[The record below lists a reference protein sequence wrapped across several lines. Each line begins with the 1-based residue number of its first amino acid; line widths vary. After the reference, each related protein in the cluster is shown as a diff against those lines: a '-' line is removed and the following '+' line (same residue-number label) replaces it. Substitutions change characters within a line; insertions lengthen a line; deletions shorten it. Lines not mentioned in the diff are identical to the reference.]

1 MVVNLASG
9 LSAITSSS
17 NSQTHLVWAENSFLW
32 YAKYDENSE
41 TWREARAITKLEN
54 QDISNIQLLY
64 EDNLIQE
71 GNTEAKQPGFV
82 VTWQQ
87 GSDNDSDFYYTAGKY
102 DEQGELQWLANP
114 QAITSDQVGD
124 LEPTS
129 IIYQGDVF
137 LVGSKVDFLNQAN
150 QAIKE
155 DTDLYFQRFTI
166 NDSLFYDGDVTPPL
180 ASYSPQLIQQ
190 GVITNLIPVNNT
202 PQTVNTFNSNA
213 GQGIGAQSD
222 SSESESEAVVPE
234 YSFAWGG
241 GLEFSVDLL
250 EVLKAKDN
258 VPKGIVSKIL
268 TPFIKGVEI
277 EVSLKGGQNSSSNTI
292 IGSSGDNLN
301 PYLSVEAKTTF
312 EGKEVKKIA
321 TLVAAPEV
329 EGEELV
335 EESAQKEVSE
345 ATGNKGENE
354 NEGEEKEGSA
364 LSVSL
369 GIESEWSF
377 DRETLLL
384 NEIFDSI
391 TLTFEV
397 DFPLVKVPLVE
408 VSAFGDIGAS
418 FYVQAEPL
426 PDGDYQPPLSAI
438 LEVLGGEILGA
449 GVASLVGA
457 VGNAIATNSD
467 ESTVE
472 GAIVWA
478 LAEAVFSTVA
488 DAITIAN
495 DSDQLAYQTAIG
507 VPIVEG
513 GIKFQFGTK
522 NLNFNGSAGVEV
534 GLVWGIG
541 DTPNVQ
547 FLLFPIDAGIKIG
560 PIVFGISLRPGWT
573 WGTGEDTAESTGVS
587 SEEID
592 STGAQ
597 VQGSLLTID
606 WGENLDP
613 DFVPD
618 GSQFVVTVTDQFGNI
633 TTIPVFQVLID
644 GSILQLRLTE
654 IIPLYAN
661 YDYATGDNPQPQPN
675 LIQVSYST
683 SDDSSL
689 NLQDTQGEVIDSFSL
704 TVANNTP
711 NQFSAFY
718 SPITGNSQNYS
729 RFNNELILYFDTT
742 SFDINVIPDVHR
754 FTVTGANVES
764 VSISDNTVIL
774 KLDNIPSNNA
784 VVNYS
789 NQSGQGNLLLTADEN
804 QIASFKVSGNGQISQ
819 ITPILA
825 VSFADELESNFV
837 PNTNQFTLEILDDNG
852 NVTETININQV
863 DLVNGNTVNLYLAQE
878 IESSQVYRL
887 SYTPVTNPRTDLRT
901 QDGTEIASFT
911 VVSNQSNS
919 QGITTNQLTALQIV
933 DPYTIDILDNNA
945 NNYTVTLT
953 SEIGNPENTINIQS
967 IKTNSQGVELVVN
980 HNLGNDENI
989 TVVYNNE
996 NQTLD
1001 FSSLVNAV
1009 NPPVISNQSI
1019 IDNIEADLGED
1030 STPTLTF
1037 AKTGQILMAW
1047 VAQTPPLSPIA
1058 GFVNGDIITLNFIEN
1073 LQVDSIPNISQFTV
1087 TDTQGNTY
1095 TLDGNPSI
1103 LGNTVTFILEET
1115 IPETTELSIS
1125 YSLFAGNNNTN
1136 LYLTDATNTKLWIHE
1151 FNDFSL
1157 TNTTNSQ
1164 SNPII
1169 IGAGAIISN
1178 VDDQN
1183 MNRITL
1189 VFDQNL
1195 RGNPLENQF
1204 TITNNGIEYSLFNE
1218 PTVNG
1223 NSVTLNVIPP
1233 TEDNNLIGM
1242 GDLVTVNYRNS
1253 INGNPVSPQQQLTG
1267 DNGIVADFQNFPVI
1281 TAPSQPTTVV
1291 KYGFA
1296 PSGDTLLSTASSII
1310 GSDGINFNP
1319 VASLDQRGNNVVAWV
1334 HADMSDVTTNLT
1346 PGEFYSDDQT
1356 QIINESLNQSDIYYS
1371 IYNAQTQQWS
1381 IASPIISQTGSEG
1394 EIVLGLGENKQL
1406 IATWLNYTDDETNI
1420 YWSSLSYD
1428 DQDNPLWSEPS
1439 LLYENASP
1447 DPLTELEIAN
1457 INGKTAIF
1465 WTQTQQVSYSELTL
1479 RGQPALYL
1487 RLDEFSGTTAN
1498 NRGTWGVGGNGVYN
1512 NTVNFREVG
1521 ALENLSNNTGDKN
1534 TAVMFNNGSSLTLAE
1549 DLSFLS
1555 GNSFSAELWFKIT
1568 DNPSNSLNIA
1578 SMAGLFN
1585 LNLNTAS
1592 QLSLNI
1598 NNQTLTG
1605 DDAITINSWNYVVIT
1620 YDGQNKKVNLY
1631 LNGQPTVNS
1640 DNINLTFPDSS
1651 NLTLAGGEDTLYLDE
1666 FAFYNSVLNYSDFT
1680 ANDVNSSNLTSL
1692 TGEQL
1697 INVISSDGTD
1707 IKSKYSAQY
1716 IAPLPPGTNTY
1727 YAFIDSENDPN
1738 SAQQIIPSYQV
1749 KATQL
1754 ADSNKSTW
1762 DIVSSVSANS
1772 NGYVYPNGRADI
1784 YIPLNLENQQTNTT
1798 INEITVTAQDSNG
1811 NTITWSVNNSE
1822 SNQLGVVQN
1831 NKLLNPINPD
1841 GSFSYIILNP
1851 NVSLD
1856 LFLDSG
1862 NIESSNLSNFQYSI
1876 NGSTPQSINT
1886 GSIDSE
1892 PTTVDSNQVL
1902 GIATVT
1908 EANDSSLDLIDSG
1921 FIINTDNPAMGYI
1934 LSQGD
1939 LNGDN
1944 KIDVIVGNRGYTD
1957 NDGNLINNGTIQIL
1971 FGGDNVLNNAESN
1984 PLTATDLSGNPNGIL
1999 ITGIADRG
2007 DAKSD
2012 YPMSLVTGDIDGDG
2026 IEDLVIG
2033 APNVNNGDGIVY
2045 VIRGSYIAD
2054 NQGQII
2060 NINSD
2065 NSFSDQKNTASNNIG
2080 FVFNPTVT
2088 GAYFGYAVA
2097 VGNFDGNGSLDLA
2110 IGSPGANNGDG
2121 LVSMVYNNNE
2131 LQTFATG
2138 SNGENLGYSLTVS
2151 QTNGKQSFS
2160 GSTTIDD
2167 LIVGAP
2173 SYASSVSNQ
2182 WVGVDQLPSENQNL
2196 FPSTTSAAV
2205 GKVYVFGNNQTTP
2218 LYYFTGSILPS
2229 TNGTAENSFTGS
2241 AIASDDWNLD
2251 GARDL
2256 AISAPGSD
2264 NSDGLVYV
2272 VKGGKPTSGDL
2283 DSISNLIILGGLP
2296 FSKTGSEIASAGDV
2310 NGDGYEDFL
2319 VGAPQGLMG
2328 VGQSYLLFGPLDL
2341 DSQGTLFNLNVTAT
2355 DSKKTFLLNGSQPY
2369 QLTASALSGIGDVNN
2384 DNVDDLMITA
2394 PNAQQLYAVFG
2405 HQWLADDGSIKL
2417 ADISADNGFV
2427 IDGDLYKA
2435 NSKSLNGNGNNVL
2448 ILGDIN
2454 GDGFADVL
2462 SGGSEDGAVIIFGS
2476 STENLLDASV
2486 GSNDL
2491 ILSVANHSIQ
2501 DFASL
2506 GDYNGDGLQDFGVID
2521 DDNNFYIQLGSN
2533 NLNSLGNLSLS
2544 NPSVTSIIEAIE
2556 LGDYNGDGYDDI
2568 LLNTSSN
2575 SRIYLG
2581 NEEGNV
2587 NNFLT
2592 FNPVGGNSFSDYT
2605 FGSIGD
2611 IDGDGYQDI
2620 ATGLPQS
2627 NFTIQDGAN
2636 GQFTIYTNR
2645 GNQSI
2650 LPPVTPSL
2658 SNFPSN
2664 DYNPTIAS
2672 YGVPSQQSPVPPN
2685 FAVYQGYLYMTFKG
2699 NGNDDIN
2706 VMRSRDGNTWEN
2718 QVVLTSLQTPYSPS
2732 LVVFEDKLYLIHTFE
2747 DSTIYIT
2754 PFTGDDNSI
2763 SFGEYTALIADAG
2776 TSPTPIVFNNKLYIF
2791 YIADGDDQINY
2802 ITLSDPANV
2811 TEFGYDEFNYINGQ
2825 QSFDRVGATLTPD
2838 GEKLVLAYKNS
2849 NKADIYITNFDGSN
2863 WSEGKI
2869 VQDSQNNNN
2878 TIETTDGV
2886 SLTTV
2891 GNNIYLA
2898 YEGTKPNDLRYIYSQ
2913 DSGNSWENDRNTP
2926 NQLVNGG
2933 ASLTFFQSSLYFGYS
2948 SQVTSN
2954 APLYV
2959 SYSEPIYNTNQTQQL
2974 GEQLYSIGDFNGDG
2988 IEDFAIVAQGYIAD
3002 LGIIDLS
3009 AGLQIRNNQGAILI
3023 YYGNANG
3030 ISNSAKPDVVLVNP
3044 PVTDNQSLLYEINR
3058 FTAIGD
3064 INGDGY
3070 DDVAVSSPTTK
3081 SNEGSIFVVF
3091 GGSSWQSTYSA
3102 TNPFDLSSLSNN
3114 QSNSTTDNSNTN
3126 GFLITGLPASQAG
3139 ISLSGGEDVN
3149 GDGFDDFTV
3158 GAPGNDDDLTYVIF
3172 GSDFTQ
3178 QVNQTGTIGCDR
3190 MIGTPTG
3197 EIFIAG
3203 EGNDRIYSNGGVD
3216 VVYAS
3221 VGNDFVTVNDTY
3233 FRRLDGGT
3241 GIDTLKFT
3249 GYNGQ
3254 NWDLTTLSPGNR
3266 LRNFEI
3272 LDIKDYGENT
3282 LTLNSLTVTQLSS
3295 NNTITVLMDKEDTLN
3310 LSADF
3315 VNEGIIN
3322 RNGETYQKYRI
3333 DGATVLIL
3341 EDIVQ
3346 TKAFTPLSL
3355 SLYNTGVDDSGT
3367 PLNNNSTGDPHYE
3380 LVSAPDGSSSNI
3392 LVTNSGDGISGWISP
3407 DNNNSDSSPPGDY
3420 TYRTTFNL
3428 PDTVNLSQFFIDG
3441 EWHTDDEGI
3450 TITLNGIEQ
3459 YLASNPNFNTDFVPF
3474 TINEGFIAGENILE
3488 FTVNNA
3494 GTEINPTVLRVKFD
3508 NAFDSNI
3515 QFSAPST
3522 NIPQAILNPE
3532 NVSQVSSANNSVVSI
3547 DESNNI
3553 TEVSSS
3559 LFANTSNNEDST
3571 TNLYVTNPTVNEADG
3586 EVKFTIQRTGN
3597 LDKYVQIHY
3606 VTRDGRGKA
3615 GNDYHPTVGKAIFT
3629 PGESSINVSV
3639 PLILDDVYTGTKDIG
3654 LLVTLEKESHTPL
3667 IDEFNIH
3674 ADFNNGI
3681 INSWHHIQEESTH
3694 PLSLINGELEFRVT
3708 ATEGEAEVKLYFDG
3722 NHEFNRYYIFNTQN
3736 QRYEVFDFNGDTGAE
3751 LFDEDDDSN
3760 YEGVILHLQDGSEHD
3775 LDGARNGV
3783 ILKRGF
3789 FAGGNPPETVLN
3801 KPMYRF
3807 RNSDYDTGAYLYAG
3821 EIESESIRK
3830 NYPNFVEE
3838 GFAFYVSTTPQDGL
3852 ITFNRFQN
3860 LDYPGSYLYAGETES
3875 ESIRENYPNF
3885 VEEGIAFYAYPQGSQ
3900 MADVISRFQ
3909 NNDLL
3914 GSYLYTSEPETDNVI
3929 SNYVNF
3935 NLEGIA
3941 FEAVVA

>member
-17 NSQTHLVWAENSFLW
+17 NSQIHLVWAENSFIW

-64 EDNLIQE
+64 KDNLIQE

-114 QAITSDQVGD
+114 QAITSDQVAD

-202 PQTVNTFNSNA
+202 PQTVNTFNSNT

-222 SSESESEAVVPE
+222 SNESESEAVVPE

-277 EVSLKGGQNSSSNTI
+277 EVSLKGGQNSSSTTI

-312 EGKEVKKIA
+312 EGKEIKKVT
-321 TLVAAPEV
+321 TLVVAPEA
-329 EGEELV
+329 EGEELA

-345 ATGNKGENE
+345 ATGNKEENK
-354 NEGEEKEGSA
+354 NKEGEKEGSA
-364 LSVSL
+364 FSVSL

-377 DRETLLL
+377 NRETLLL
-384 NEIFDSI
+384 EEIFDSI
-391 TLTFEV
+391 TLTFELNY
-397 DFPLVKVPLVE
+397 PLVKVPLVD
-408 VSAFGDIGAS
+408 VSLFGDIGAS

-467 ESTVE
+467 ESTIE

-573 WGTGEDTAESTGVS
+573 WEEGGDTAESTGVS

-683 SDDSSL
+683 SNDSSL
-689 NLQDTQGEVIDSFSL
+689 NLKDTQGEVIDSFSL
-704 TVANNTP
+704 TVTNNTP
-711 NQFSAFY
+711 
-718 SPITGNSQNYS
+718 
-729 RFNNELILYFDTT
+729 
-742 SFDINVIPDVHR
+742 
-754 FTVTGANVES
+754 
-764 VSISDNTVIL
+764 
-774 KLDNIPSNNA
+774 
-784 VVNYS
+784 
-789 NQSGQGNLLLTADEN
+789 
-804 QIASFKVSGNGQISQ
+804 
-819 ITPILA
+819 
-825 VSFADELESNFV
+825 
-837 PNTNQFTLEILDDNG
+837 
-852 NVTETININQV
+852 
-863 DLVNGNTVNLYLAQE
+863 
-878 IESSQVYRL
+878 
-887 SYTPVTNPRTDLRT
+887 
-901 QDGTEIASFT
+901 
-911 VVSNQSNS
+911 
-919 QGITTNQLTALQIV
+919 NQLTALQII
-933 DPYTIDILDNNA
+933 DPNTIDILDNNV

-980 HNLGNDENI
+980 HNLGDDENI

-1001 FSSLVNAV
+1001 FSSLVTAI
-1009 NPPVISNQSI
+1009 NPPTISHQSI

-1037 AKTGQILMAW
+1037 TNTGQILMAW

-1058 GFVNGDIITLNFIEN
+1058 GFVNGDIITLNFVEN

-1087 TDTQGNTY
+1087 TDSQGNTY

-1103 LGNTVTFILEET
+1103 LGNTVTIILEET
-1115 IPETTELSIS
+1115 VPETTELSIS
-1125 YSLFAGNNNTN
+1125 YSLFADNNNSN

-1157 TNTTNSQ
+1157 TNNTNSQ

-1169 IGAGAIISN
+1169 IGAGAIASN
-1178 VDDQN
+1178 VNGQN

-1296 PSGDTLLSTASSII
+1296 PSGDALLSTASSII
-1310 GSDGINFNP
+1310 GSDGLNFNP
-1319 VASLDQRGNNVVAWV
+1319 VASLDQKGNNVVAWV

-1346 PGEFYSDDQT
+1346 PGEFYSDNQT

-1371 IYNAQTQQWS
+1371 IYNAQTQQWA
-1381 IASPIISQTGSEG
+1381 IASPIISQTGAEG
-1394 EIVLGLGENKQL
+1394 EIVLELGENSQL
-1406 IATWLNYTDDETNI
+1406 IVAWLNYTDDETNI

-1428 DQDNPLWSEPS
+1428 DQNNPLWSEPT

-1479 RGQPALYL
+1479 RGQPALYF

-1498 NRGTWGVGGNGVYN
+1498 NRGTWGVGGNGIYN
-1512 NTVNFREVG
+1512 NTVNFGKMG
-1521 ALENLSNNTGDKN
+1521 ALENTTNNTGDKN
-1534 TAVMFNNGSSLTLAE
+1534 PSVMFNNGSSLTLAE

-1555 GNSFSAELWFKIT
+1555 GNSFSAELWFKIS

-1578 SMAGLFN
+1578 SMEGLFN

-1605 DDAITINSWNYVVIT
+1605 DDAVTLNSWNYVVIT
-1620 YDGQNKKVNLY
+1620 YDGQNNKVNLY
-1631 LNGQPTVNS
+1631 LNGQPTVNG
-1640 DNINLTFPDSS
+1640 DNIDLAFPDST

-1697 INVISSDGTD
+1697 INVISGDGTD

-1727 YAFIDSENDPN
+1727 YAFIDSENDSN

-1772 NGYVYPNGRADI
+1772 DGYVYPNGRADI

-1856 LFLDSG
+1856 LFLDPG

-1886 GSIDSE
+1886 ASIDSE

-1908 EANDSSLDLIDSG
+1908 EANDSSLALIDSG

-1971 FGGDNVLNNAESN
+1971 FGGGNVLNNAESN
-1984 PLTATDLSGNPNGIL
+1984 PLITATDLSGNPNGIL

-2012 YPMSLVTGDIDGDG
+2012 YPMSLATGDIDGDG

-2088 GAYFGYAVA
+2088 GAYFGYAVV

-2131 LQTFATG
+2131 LQTFATD

-2151 QTNGKQSFS
+2151 QANGKQSFS

-2218 LYYFTGSILPS
+2218 LYSFTGSILPS

-2251 GARDL
+2251 GVRDL

-2369 QLTASALSGIGDVNN
+2369 QLTGSALSGIGDVNN

-2427 IDGDLYKA
+2427 IDGDFYKA

-2620 ATGLPQS
+2620 ATGLPKS

-2754 PFTGDDNSI
+2754 PFTGDDDNSI

-3114 QSNSTTDNSNTN
+3114 QSNSTTDNFNTN

-3149 GDGFDDFTV
+3149 GDGFDDFTI

-3178 QVNQTGTIGCDR
+3178 QVNQTGTIGRDR

-3241 GIDTLKFT
+3241 GEDTLKFT

-3254 NWDLTTLSPGNR
+3254 DWDLTTLSPGNR

-3295 NNTITVLMDKEDTLN
+3295 NKTITVLMDKEDTLN

-3322 RNGETYQKYRI
+3322 RNGETYQKYQI

-3355 SLYNTGVDDSGT
+3355 SLQ
-3367 PLNNNSTGDPHYE
+3367 
-3380 LVSAPDGSSSNI
+3380 
-3392 LVTNSGDGISGWISP
+3392 
-3407 DNNNSDSSPPGDY
+3407 
-3420 TYRTTFNL
+3420 YR
-3428 PDTVNLSQFFIDG
+3428 
-3441 EWHTDDEGI
+3441 
-3450 TITLNGIEQ
+3450 
-3459 YLASNPNFNTDFVPF
+3459 
-3474 TINEGFIAGENILE
+3474 
-3488 FTVNNA
+3488 
-3494 GTEINPTVLRVKFD
+3494 R
-3508 NAFDSNI
+3508 
-3515 QFSAPST
+3515 
-3522 NIPQAILNPE
+3522 
-3532 NVSQVSSANNSVVSI
+3532 
-3547 DESNNI
+3547 
-3553 TEVSSS
+3553 
-3559 LFANTSNNEDST
+3559 
-3571 TNLYVTNPTVNEADG
+3571 
-3586 EVKFTIQRTGN
+3586 
-3597 LDKYVQIHY
+3597 
-3606 VTRDGRGKA
+3606 
-3615 GNDYHPTVGKAIFT
+3615 
-3629 PGESSINVSV
+3629 
-3639 PLILDDVYTGTKDIG
+3639 
-3654 LLVTLEKESHTPL
+3654 
-3667 IDEFNIH
+3667 
-3674 ADFNNGI
+3674 
-3681 INSWHHIQEESTH
+3681 
-3694 PLSLINGELEFRVT
+3694 
-3708 ATEGEAEVKLYFDG
+3708 
-3722 NHEFNRYYIFNTQN
+3722 
-3736 QRYEVFDFNGDTGAE
+3736 
-3751 LFDEDDDSN
+3751 
-3760 YEGVILHLQDGSEHD
+3760 
-3775 LDGARNGV
+3775 
-3783 ILKRGF
+3783 
-3789 FAGGNPPETVLN
+3789 
-3801 KPMYRF
+3801 
-3807 RNSDYDTGAYLYAG
+3807 
-3821 EIESESIRK
+3821 
-3830 NYPNFVEE
+3830 
-3838 GFAFYVSTTPQDGL
+3838 
-3852 ITFNRFQN
+3852 
-3860 LDYPGSYLYAGETES
+3860 
-3875 ESIRENYPNF
+3875 
-3885 VEEGIAFYAYPQGSQ
+3885 
-3900 MADVISRFQ
+3900 
-3909 NNDLL
+3909 
-3914 GSYLYTSEPETDNVI
+3914 
-3929 SNYVNF
+3929 
-3935 NLEGIA
+3935 
-3941 FEAVVA
+3941 

>member
-1 MVVNLASG
+1 M
-9 LSAITSSS
+9 
-17 NSQTHLVWAENSFLW
+17 
-32 YAKYDENSE
+32 
-41 TWREARAITKLEN
+41 
-54 QDISNIQLLY
+54 
-64 EDNLIQE
+64 
-71 GNTEAKQPGFV
+71 
-82 VTWQQ
+82 
-87 GSDNDSDFYYTAGKY
+87 
-102 DEQGELQWLANP
+102 
-114 QAITSDQVGD
+114 
-124 LEPTS
+124 
-129 IIYQGDVF
+129 
-137 LVGSKVDFLNQAN
+137 
-150 QAIKE
+150 
-155 DTDLYFQRFTI
+155 
-166 NDSLFYDGDVTPPL
+166 
-180 ASYSPQLIQQ
+180 
-190 GVITNLIPVNNT
+190 
-202 PQTVNTFNSNA
+202 
-213 GQGIGAQSD
+213 
-222 SSESESEAVVPE
+222 
-234 YSFAWGG
+234 
-241 GLEFSVDLL
+241 
-250 EVLKAKDN
+250 
-258 VPKGIVSKIL
+258 
-268 TPFIKGVEI
+268 
-277 EVSLKGGQNSSSNTI
+277 
-292 IGSSGDNLN
+292 
-301 PYLSVEAKTTF
+301 
-312 EGKEVKKIA
+312 
-321 TLVAAPEV
+321 
-329 EGEELV
+329 
-335 EESAQKEVSE
+335 
-345 ATGNKGENE
+345 
-354 NEGEEKEGSA
+354 
-364 LSVSL
+364 
-369 GIESEWSF
+369 
-377 DRETLLL
+377 
-384 NEIFDSI
+384 
-391 TLTFEV
+391 
-397 DFPLVKVPLVE
+397 
-408 VSAFGDIGAS
+408 
-418 FYVQAEPL
+418 
-426 PDGDYQPPLSAI
+426 
-438 LEVLGGEILGA
+438 
-449 GVASLVGA
+449 
-457 VGNAIATNSD
+457 
-467 ESTVE
+467 
-472 GAIVWA
+472 
-478 LAEAVFSTVA
+478 
-488 DAITIAN
+488 
-495 DSDQLAYQTAIG
+495 
-507 VPIVEG
+507 
-513 GIKFQFGTK
+513 
-522 NLNFNGSAGVEV
+522 

-633 TTIPVFQVLID
+633 TTIPVLQVLID

-689 NLQDTQGEVIDSFSL
+689 NLKDTQGEVIDSFSL

-729 RFNNELILYFDTT
+729 RFNNELILNFDTAL
-742 SFDINVIPDVHR
+742 DINVIPDVHR

-863 DLVNGNTVNLYLAQE
+863 DLVNGNTVNLYLAQQ

-887 SYTPVTNPRTDLRT
+887 SYTVATNPRTDLRT
-901 QDGTEIASFT
+901 QEGIEVTSFT

-919 QGITTNQLTALQIV
+919 QGITTNQITALQIV

-980 HNLGNDENI
+980 HNLADDENI
-989 TVVYNNE
+989 AVVYNNE

-1037 AKTGQILMAW
+1037 TKTGQILMAW

-1195 RGNPLENQF
+1195 RGNPTENQF

-1233 TEDNNLIGM
+1233 TKGNKLIGM

-1371 IYNAQTQQWS
+1371 VYNAQTQQWS

-1479 RGQPALYL
+1479 RGQPALYF

-1697 INVISSDGTD
+1697 INVISGDGTD

-1772 NGYVYPNGRADI
+1772 NGYVYPNGRANI

-1856 LFLDSG
+1856 LFLDPG

-1886 GSIDSE
+1886 ASIDSE

-1908 EANDSSLDLIDSG
+1908 EANDSSLALIDSG

-2229 TNGTAENSFTGS
+2229 TNSTAENSFTGS

-2272 VKGGKPTSGDL
+2272 VKGGNPTSGDL

-2310 NGDGYEDFL
+2310 NGDSYEDFL

-2369 QLTASALSGIGDVNN
+2369 QLTGSALSGIGDVNN

-2405 HQWLADDGSIKL
+2405 HQ
-2417 ADISADNGFV
+2417 
-2427 IDGDLYKA
+2427 
-2435 NSKSLNGNGNNVL
+2435 
-2448 ILGDIN
+2448 
-2454 GDGFADVL
+2454 
-2462 SGGSEDGAVIIFGS
+2462 
-2476 STENLLDASV
+2476 
-2486 GSNDL
+2486 
-2491 ILSVANHSIQ
+2491 
-2501 DFASL
+2501 
-2506 GDYNGDGLQDFGVID
+2506 
-2521 DDNNFYIQLGSN
+2521 
-2533 NLNSLGNLSLS
+2533 
-2544 NPSVTSIIEAIE
+2544 
-2556 LGDYNGDGYDDI
+2556 
-2568 LLNTSSN
+2568 
-2575 SRIYLG
+2575 
-2581 NEEGNV
+2581 
-2587 NNFLT
+2587 
-2592 FNPVGGNSFSDYT
+2592 
-2605 FGSIGD
+2605 
-2611 IDGDGYQDI
+2611 
-2620 ATGLPQS
+2620 
-2627 NFTIQDGAN
+2627 
-2636 GQFTIYTNR
+2636 QFR
-2645 GNQSI
+2645 Q
-2650 LPPVTPSL
+2650 
-2658 SNFPSN
+2658 F
-2664 DYNPTIAS
+2664 
-2672 YGVPSQQSPVPPN
+2672 
-2685 FAVYQGYLYMTFKG
+2685 
-2699 NGNDDIN
+2699 
-2706 VMRSRDGNTWEN
+2706 
-2718 QVVLTSLQTPYSPS
+2718 
-2732 LVVFEDKLYLIHTFE
+2732 
-2747 DSTIYIT
+2747 
-2754 PFTGDDNSI
+2754 
-2763 SFGEYTALIADAG
+2763 
-2776 TSPTPIVFNNKLYIF
+2776 
-2791 YIADGDDQINY
+2791 
-2802 ITLSDPANV
+2802 
-2811 TEFGYDEFNYINGQ
+2811 
-2825 QSFDRVGATLTPD
+2825 
-2838 GEKLVLAYKNS
+2838 
-2849 NKADIYITNFDGSN
+2849 
-2863 WSEGKI
+2863 
-2869 VQDSQNNNN
+2869 
-2878 TIETTDGV
+2878 
-2886 SLTTV
+2886 
-2891 GNNIYLA
+2891 
-2898 YEGTKPNDLRYIYSQ
+2898 
-2913 DSGNSWENDRNTP
+2913 
-2926 NQLVNGG
+2926 
-2933 ASLTFFQSSLYFGYS
+2933 
-2948 SQVTSN
+2948 
-2954 APLYV
+2954 
-2959 SYSEPIYNTNQTQQL
+2959 
-2974 GEQLYSIGDFNGDG
+2974 
-2988 IEDFAIVAQGYIAD
+2988 
-3002 LGIIDLS
+3002 
-3009 AGLQIRNNQGAILI
+3009 
-3023 YYGNANG
+3023 
-3030 ISNSAKPDVVLVNP
+3030 
-3044 PVTDNQSLLYEINR
+3044 
-3058 FTAIGD
+3058 
-3064 INGDGY
+3064 
-3070 DDVAVSSPTTK
+3070 
-3081 SNEGSIFVVF
+3081 
-3091 GGSSWQSTYSA
+3091 
-3102 TNPFDLSSLSNN
+3102 
-3114 QSNSTTDNSNTN
+3114 
-3126 GFLITGLPASQAG
+3126 
-3139 ISLSGGEDVN
+3139 
-3149 GDGFDDFTV
+3149 
-3158 GAPGNDDDLTYVIF
+3158 
-3172 GSDFTQ
+3172 
-3178 QVNQTGTIGCDR
+3178 
-3190 MIGTPTG
+3190 
-3197 EIFIAG
+3197 IFI
-3203 EGNDRIYSNGGVD
+3203 
-3216 VVYAS
+3216 
-3221 VGNDFVTVNDTY
+3221 
-3233 FRRLDGGT
+3233 
-3241 GIDTLKFT
+3241 
-3249 GYNGQ
+3249 
-3254 NWDLTTLSPGNR
+3254 
-3266 LRNFEI
+3266 
-3272 LDIKDYGENT
+3272 
-3282 LTLNSLTVTQLSS
+3282 
-3295 NNTITVLMDKEDTLN
+3295 
-3310 LSADF
+3310 
-3315 VNEGIIN
+3315 
-3322 RNGETYQKYRI
+3322 
-3333 DGATVLIL
+3333 
-3341 EDIVQ
+3341 
-3346 TKAFTPLSL
+3346 
-3355 SLYNTGVDDSGT
+3355 
-3367 PLNNNSTGDPHYE
+3367 
-3380 LVSAPDGSSSNI
+3380 
-3392 LVTNSGDGISGWISP
+3392 
-3407 DNNNSDSSPPGDY
+3407 
-3420 TYRTTFNL
+3420 
-3428 PDTVNLSQFFIDG
+3428 
-3441 EWHTDDEGI
+3441 
-3450 TITLNGIEQ
+3450 
-3459 YLASNPNFNTDFVPF
+3459 
-3474 TINEGFIAGENILE
+3474 
-3488 FTVNNA
+3488 
-3494 GTEINPTVLRVKFD
+3494 
-3508 NAFDSNI
+3508 
-3515 QFSAPST
+3515 
-3522 NIPQAILNPE
+3522 
-3532 NVSQVSSANNSVVSI
+3532 
-3547 DESNNI
+3547 
-3553 TEVSSS
+3553 
-3559 LFANTSNNEDST
+3559 
-3571 TNLYVTNPTVNEADG
+3571 
-3586 EVKFTIQRTGN
+3586 
-3597 LDKYVQIHY
+3597 
-3606 VTRDGRGKA
+3606 
-3615 GNDYHPTVGKAIFT
+3615 
-3629 PGESSINVSV
+3629 
-3639 PLILDDVYTGTKDIG
+3639 
-3654 LLVTLEKESHTPL
+3654 
-3667 IDEFNIH
+3667 
-3674 ADFNNGI
+3674 
-3681 INSWHHIQEESTH
+3681 
-3694 PLSLINGELEFRVT
+3694 
-3708 ATEGEAEVKLYFDG
+3708 
-3722 NHEFNRYYIFNTQN
+3722 
-3736 QRYEVFDFNGDTGAE
+3736 
-3751 LFDEDDDSN
+3751 
-3760 YEGVILHLQDGSEHD
+3760 
-3775 LDGARNGV
+3775 
-3783 ILKRGF
+3783 
-3789 FAGGNPPETVLN
+3789 
-3801 KPMYRF
+3801 
-3807 RNSDYDTGAYLYAG
+3807 
-3821 EIESESIRK
+3821 
-3830 NYPNFVEE
+3830 
-3838 GFAFYVSTTPQDGL
+3838 
-3852 ITFNRFQN
+3852 
-3860 LDYPGSYLYAGETES
+3860 
-3875 ESIRENYPNF
+3875 
-3885 VEEGIAFYAYPQGSQ
+3885 
-3900 MADVISRFQ
+3900 
-3909 NNDLL
+3909 
-3914 GSYLYTSEPETDNVI
+3914 
-3929 SNYVNF
+3929 
-3935 NLEGIA
+3935 
-3941 FEAVVA
+3941 